1 MISPIVVLAP
11 HEEVAKALPVVRL
24 VTHKVFVSVDV
35 VVGLELLATTLADKK
50 NMATVLQNFVLV
62 RNWKRLESLAK
73 DITVCEPSLFILLC
87 PPTVIQS
94 RNKIN
99 SLTNPSLTHAACTA
113 GPDASSFRLILAL
126 KVM

>member
-1 MISPIVVLAP
+1 MISSVVVLAP

-24 VTHKVFVSVDV
+24 VTHKLFVSFEA
-35 VVGLELLATTLADKK
+35 VVGLELLATTLADK

-73 DITVCEPSLFILLC
+73 DITACEPSLFILLC
-87 PPTVIQS
+87 PPTMIQS
-94 RNKIN
+94 SNKIN
-99 SLTNPSLTHAACTA
+99 SLTNPPLTHAACTA